1 MMRTSAARTEIK
13 KRANGEASRERILDA
28 AVEIAG
34 ERGYEG
40 TSIALV
46 SERSGLPAS
55 SIYWHFRDKDN
66 LIAAVIER
74 SFNRWL
80 EGSGA
85 RVLPKK
91 GVTRQE
97 RFAMALRRTAK
108 ALEDAP
114 HFLRLGLMLT
124 LERRPR
130 EASARKLFLKV
141 REEAYRRTLASYQAF
156 FGRQLDKAAV
166 RALATL
172 TMAAADGLFIAHEID
187 GDDVNF
193 EAAFELLAAALMG
206 ASEHLR
212 HRNARRKPK
221 GGATLRL
228 APSGR

>member
-1 MMRTSAARTEIK
+1 MVKTRNMSRIAIASTSNGKR

-28 AVEIAG
+28 ATEIAG

-40 TSIALV
+40 ASIALV

-55 SIYWHFRDKDN
+55 SIYWHFEDKDK

-80 EGSGA
+80 EGMGA

-91 GVTRQE
+91 GVTRRD
-97 RFAMALRRTAK
+97 RFTMALRRTAK

-114 HFLRLGLMLT
+114 DFLRVGLMLA
-124 LERRPR
+124 LEHRPK
-130 EASARKLFLKV
+130 EASARKLFLQI
-141 REEAYRRTLASYQAF
+141 RDEAYRRTVASYQEF
-156 FGRQLDKAAV
+156 FRGQLDKAGV

-187 GDDVNF
+187 RDDVNF
-193 EAAFELLAAALMG
+193 EAAFELLAAALLG
-206 ASEHLR
+206 ASEHLGSR
-212 HRNARRKPK
+212 IGRSRNGKPK
-221 GGATLRL
+221 
-228 APSGR
+228 